1 MLLKKKE
8 KYGKRYIIVKTL
20 NNLLQSFITNR
31 EINISAED
39 WSNIC
44 QIYPKE
50 DIIHE
55 LATIVSS
62 DLINLPLKSITL
74 NDAINAQKGLMEYQ
88 TSLKEGKIFTRY
100 EKNLDDYYFDE
111 SANFNDASNY
121 FHQLSRYTA
130 DSVNSPSPVRTW
142 NTYKFAKSMVSA
154 LFSLK
159 CKEVNKQTLH
169 SCLAMRKYIASQFK
183 PSVAKAV
190 YDYFNGKN
198 VVDLCSG
205 WGDRLS
211 GFYASKNTK
220 SYFGIDPNS
229 SLCDGY
235 NRQII
240 EYNKL
245 VHKDTEMVCQAA
257 EDEVVKLPTCD
268 LVFTSP
274 PYFGVEKYSKD
285 ENQSYLRYRK
295 FDNWLVNFLFKIIQK
310 SYNALEKDGH
320 LVLNI
325 SDVYMNHTINNIC
338 SPMIEYCKELGFK
351 HIGTWGMRMA
361 KRTNSQSD
369 KDGIFCEPMY
379 IFEK

>member
-1 MLLKKKE
+1 M
-8 KYGKRYIIVKTL
+8 TL

-39 WSNIC
+39 WLNIC
-44 QIYPKE
+44 QTYPKE

-100 EKNLDDYYFDE
+100 ETNLDDYYFDE
-111 SANFNDASNY
+111 SSNFNDASNY

-295 FDNWLVNFLFKIIQK
+295 FDSWLVNFLFKIIQK